1 MNSTRK
7 RPTAPAQAY
16 WNGTKR
22 VRRHWRVQRSRLE
35 VLRDRSIERD
45 DLGTARACLAALR
58 LTSPWQRPVERHEP
72 LSPAEVRAVQ
82 RVVQR
87 ARRGIR

>member
-1 MNSTRK
+1 VNSTRK

-45 DLGTARACLAALR
+45 DLGTAQGLPRGLAPDQPLAA
-58 LTSPWQRPVERHEP
+58 TGGAP
-72 LSPAEVRAVQ
+72 RASV
-82 RVVQR
+82 
-87 ARRGIR
+87 AG